1 MGVRVK
7 GSGVENETALT
18 AMYVHILQAI
28 SPAIFIRLEFESIL
42 DSCCSVQPEEAAPAP
57 SVAVAP
63 AAGGSCHTA
72 VTTSNMFRAERR
84 HIQDGVIRQYYPA
97 SRRKTVFSDCVRNWV
112 YLGAPHG
119 RCASKSPPCYDV
131 THENGSVRGVR
142 QY

>member
-63 AAGGSCHTA
+63 AAEGMLVVIVGNFLLWVCPLYNTRSQDHT
-72 VTTSNMFRAERR
+72 
-84 HIQDGVIRQYYPA
+84 
-97 SRRKTVFSDCVRNWV
+97 
-112 YLGAPHG
+112 L
-119 RCASKSPPCYDV
+119 SPP
-131 THENGSVRGVR
+131 TAAG
-142 QY
+142 